1 MHYQQSRTCS
11 SATST
16 WQAYSCVNVPV
27 CSVAQFTT
35 DDIGLIWLTSS
46 NQTTAA
52 LTYLR
57 TLASNTSYGI
67 LGESSTLHHHTHS
80 GCCLVSVLNLVS
92 STPWIH
98 DTAGEQLVSDVACA
112 SAMADFGS
120 ASAAWAM
127 QPVCKHCLGR
137 LYACIA

>member
-1 MHYQQSRTCS
+1 MSCHTYCADMALLIPPLQEVRTIYASGGQQCRAVHDTCTAAS
-11 SATST
+11 HALIPLLHMNGKLVHV
-16 WQAYSCVNVPV
+16 CVPV

-67 LGESSTLHHHTHS
+67 LGESSTLHHQYHYRTFW
-80 GCCLVSVLNLVS
+80 LLPAVSADVGRS
-92 STPWIH
+92 MT
-98 DTAGEQLVSDVACA
+98 QLVN
-112 SAMADFGS
+112 G
-120 ASAAWAM
+120 
-127 QPVCKHCLGR
+127 
-137 LYACIA
+137 

>member
-1 MHYQQSRTCS
+1 MQVTSAGLCVTLEQLAVTHRLPHYMAVASLFV
-11 SATST
+11 
-16 WQAYSCVNVPV
+16 CVCVCAPA

-67 LGESSTLHHHTHS
+67 LGESSTLHLTHTLVAA
-80 GCCLVSVLNLVS
+80 CC
-92 STPWIH
+92 
-98 DTAGEQLVSDVACA
+98 QC
-112 SAMADFGS
+112 
-120 ASAAWAM
+120 
-127 QPVCKHCLGR
+127 
-137 LYACIA
+137 

>member
-1 MHYQQSRTCS
+1 M
-11 SATST
+11 
-16 WQAYSCVNVPV
+16 NVPV

-67 LGESSTLHHHTHS
+67 LGESSILHHQYHYHTFW
-80 GCCLVSVLNLVS
+80 LLPAVSAEDGRVWVS
-92 STPWIH
+92 QCSLGN
-98 DTAGEQLVSDVACA
+98 TACVQAL
-112 SAMADFGS
+112 
-120 ASAAWAM
+120 
-127 QPVCKHCLGR
+127 LGR
-137 LYACIA
+137 LYACIE

>member
-1 MHYQQSRTCS
+1 MCISDSTSAQKRITYASDRQQCRAVHDICTADSHTLIALLHIHGKHVHVC
-11 SATST
+11 
-16 WQAYSCVNVPV
+16 VPV

-67 LGESSTLHHHTHS
+67 LGESSTLHHHFYDLTV
-80 GCCLVSVLNLVS
+80 CLL
-92 STPWIH
+92 P
-98 DTAGEQLVSDVACA
+98 A
-112 SAMADFGS
+112 GS
-120 ASAAWAM
+120 AQVGQSYTID
-127 QPVCKHCLGR
+127 L
-137 LYACIA
+137 

>member
-1 MHYQQSRTCS
+1 VQDVQQCRAVHDTCTPGSHALTPTLRTHGKLVHVC
-11 SATST
+11 
-16 WQAYSCVNVPV
+16 VPV

-67 LGESSTLHHHTHS
+67 LGESSTLHHHFHYHTFW
-80 GCCLVSVLNLVS
+80 LLPAVS
-92 STPWIH
+92 
-98 DTAGEQLVSDVACA
+98 AQLGKIYTTD
-112 SAMADFGS
+112 
-120 ASAAWAM
+120 
-127 QPVCKHCLGR
+127 L
-137 LYACIA
+137 